1 MSRGTD
7 AAAPKIRTMGQAE
20 EIGYKLMMVGG
31 GIMGVGL
38 LLCLTVLFV
47 GLGVP
52 LLILGGLIVLA
63 DIAWMFRVMRRPSEE
78 VRCPYC
84 HKQNV
89 VLVGVPSF
97 ACDDCHHVIEPYAS
111 RATAEAPAAH

>member
-1 MSRGTD
+1 MSRGTE

-47 GLGVP
+47 GLGIP
-52 LLILGGLIVLA
+52 LLILGGLVVLA
-63 DIAWMFRVMRRPSEE
+63 DIVWMFYVMRRPTEE
-78 VRCPYC
+78 VKCPYC
-84 HKQNV
+84 HKRNV
-89 VLVGVPSF
+89 VLAGVPSF
-97 ACDDCHHVIEPYAS
+97 ACDDCHHTIEASSS
-111 RATAEAPAAH
+111 RAAAEVPASH